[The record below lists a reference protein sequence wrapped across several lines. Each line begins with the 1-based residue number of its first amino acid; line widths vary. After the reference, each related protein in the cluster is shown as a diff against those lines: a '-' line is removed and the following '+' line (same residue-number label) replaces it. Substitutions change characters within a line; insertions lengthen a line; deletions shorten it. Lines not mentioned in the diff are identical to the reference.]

1 MKKFNTKERKAARTQ
16 VEDSISPRAYNTIL
30 GATILYGFLVNAL
43 MVLFAGPLVAN
54 LNPIA
59 FLIGYFVCVI
69 AGAILANKSS
79 KPALSFLGY
88 NLIVVPIGVLL
99 TIVLPDYD
107 AGNILLAV
115 LLTGIITVIMILLS
129 MAFPDFFSKLGR
141 TLFFSLLICLFVELI
156 AILFGYRGDLFSL
169 LFVGI
174 FSLYIGYDWY
184 RAQAYSKTVDNA
196 IDSAI
201 DLYLDI
207 INIFLDILDL
217 LDN

>member
-1 MKKFNTKERKAARTQ
+1 MKKFKSKERKAARTGKP
-16 VEDSISPRAYNTIL
+16 DTISARAYNGII
-30 GATILYGFLVNAL
+30 GATILYGFVVNAL
-43 MVLFAGPLVAN
+43 MVLFTAPLVAKIHP
-54 LNPIA
+54 LA
-59 FLIGYFVCVI
+59 FLIGYIVSGI
-69 AGAILANKSS
+69 AGVIIAFKSS
-79 KPALSFLGY
+79 KPGISFLGY

-99 TIVLPDYD
+99 TLVLPDYNAD
-107 AGNILLAV
+107 MILLAAI
-115 LLTGIITVIMILLS
+115 LTAVVTVIMILLS
-129 MAFPDFFSKLGR
+129 MSFPNFFSRLGR
-141 TLFFSLLICLFVELI
+141 TLFLSLVICLIVELF
-156 AILFGYRGDLFSL
+156 AAMWGYRGDLFSL

>member
-1 MKKFNTKERKAARTQ
+1 
-16 VEDSISPRAYNTIL
+16 
-30 GATILYGFLVNAL
+30 
-43 MVLFAGPLVAN
+43 MVLFTAPLVAKIHP
-54 LNPIA
+54 LA
-59 FLIGYFVCVI
+59 FLIGYIVCGI
-69 AGAILANKSS
+69 AGVIIAFKSS
-79 KPALSFLGY
+79 KPGISFLGY

-99 TIVLPDYD
+99 TLVLPDYNAD
-107 AGNILLAV
+107 MILLAA
-115 LLTGIITVIMILLS
+115 LLTAIVTAIMILLS
-129 MAFPDFFSKLGR
+129 MTFPNFFSKLGR
-141 TLFFSLLICLFVELI
+141 TLFLSLVIGLGVEII
-156 AILFGYRGDLFSL
+156 AAVFGYRGDLFSL